1 MLDIY
6 IFENKKRLNSTKNAP
21 ADEYGVHYEV
31 VLKDNCDLLAP
42 VFRLKSETQPTGNY
56 LKFNDRYFW
65 ITNIIS
71 LANNLYEIITH
82 EDCLTTFK
90 HHISSTQAFVLY
102 DSTPN
107 TQLPDTRLAIET
119 DVETHTSTA
128 SMPWGYTSG
137 TTGTYFIATTGCEDY
152 FDIDLKT
159 VTPNKRNGT
168 GVYAI
173 PESSIKQLG
182 FDMRDYI
189 IAYDRMQQQAV
200 QDAQDALDEIALSTV
215 GHSLDENLQHFFTGL
230 GELLIDVTTTYPTR
244 LALLIAQNILGGGT
258 ALQNVKAV
266 YWLPFTVPDS
276 ALQGTMNSPY
286 ELALGSYTDIVLGM
300 KRVSEPIITS
310 VGIPVTIPWQYTD
323 WRNVSCTEIM
333 LYIPLIGCI
342 NIPPEVVKGND
353 SLDIKFALNLY
364 SGELAVEVLCDGAE
378 IGTYG
383 TNSAMNILIGDSNV
397 NMGGAVNTI
406 VSAVTKNHAG
416 VASGVA
422 ETLAGMST
430 SVGGIGGGAGTGL
443 TNQIVCICRCHETSQ
458 NPSVLLPVIGTP
470 TRQLKTL
477 STSLG
482 YCQCMNAQ
490 VNMSAVSGEP
500 NPTQTEIEM
509 INNYLNSGVYLE

>member
-21 ADEYGVHYEV
+21 TDEYGIHYEV
-31 VLKDNCDLLAP
+31 VLKDNCDLLEP

-90 HHISSTQAFVLY
+90 HHISNTQAFVIY

-137 TTGTYFIATTGCEDY
+137 TTGTYFVATTGCEDY
-152 FDIDLKT
+152 FDLDLGQ

-182 FDMRDYI
+182 FDMNDYV
-189 IAYDRMQQQAV
+189 IAYNAMTTDAV
-200 QDAQDALDEIALSTV
+200 QDAQRDLATIASSTT
-215 GHSLDENLQHFFTGL
+215 GHSLDENIQNFFLGL
-230 GELLIDVTTTYPTR
+230 GNLLIDVTTTYPTR
-244 LALLIAQNILGGGT
+244 LAMLIAQNILGGGT

-342 NIPPEVVKGND
+342 SIPPECVKGHD
-353 SLDIKFALNLY
+353 TLYVSFSLNLY
-364 SGELAVEVLCDGAE
+364 SGDIACQVKCDGGH

-383 TNSAMNILIGDSNV
+383 ANAAMPYMVGDSAINL
-397 NMGGAVNTI
+397 GGAVNTI
-406 VSAVTKNHAG
+406 VGGITKGAGYASIALGAVTG
-416 VASGVA
+416 LSGMA
-422 ETLAGMST
+422 T

-443 TNQIVCICRCHETSQ
+443 DTSITCIVRTHNTSQ
-458 NPSVLLPVIGTP
+458 DPAVLLPIIGTP
-470 TRQLKTL
+470 TNQLKTL
-477 STSLG
+477 NGSG

-490 VNMSAVSGEP
+490 VNITNTAPYP
-500 NPTQTEIEM
+500 NKAEIEE
-509 INNYLNSGVYLE
+509 INNYLNTGVYLE